1 MEKKIFRF
9 CEISSCKHRLRLRIS
24 SSGKAAKARTKR
36 QEPGEISMWKTRAKR
51 LGAVLGLF
59 SIGWT
64 VFDWHQDSR
73 GFWAYQG
80 LLEFENSVMLNCS
93 LATCW
98 ASSEE
103 SCIHPTQPRSVR
115 MGQGYISFRDKTK
128 SQTSQGSRSRGRT
141 KRKGSSIA
149 WAHCEAKLQTK
160 TPAMCCNIGKVWLL
174 HQKDP
179 RR

>member
-1 MEKKIFRF
+1 MLHLFLPKDLQLGSFRINRTHCHSKESMEKKIFRF

-80 LLEFENSVMLNCS
+80 LLEFENSVVLNCS

-115 MGQGYISFRDKTK
+115 MGQGYISYHFFQRQNQVSDFP
-128 SQTSQGSRSRGRT
+128 R
-141 KRKGSSIA
+141 I
-149 WAHCEAKLQTK
+149 
-160 TPAMCCNIGKVWLL
+160 KV
-174 HQKDP
+174 Q
-179 RR
+179 R